1 MIALQEEK
9 KKNAKWGKT
18 PQIHS
23 LEMNE
28 KSIVTKIVSADR
40 LPSERFL
47 VGYKV
52 DDINKDFNKIYLNV
66 SHQMDVQRIQRMSE
80 TAKNNTK
87 HSTKSP

>member
-1 MIALQEEK
+1 
-9 KKNAKWGKT
+9 
-18 PQIHS
+18 
-23 LEMNE
+23 MNE